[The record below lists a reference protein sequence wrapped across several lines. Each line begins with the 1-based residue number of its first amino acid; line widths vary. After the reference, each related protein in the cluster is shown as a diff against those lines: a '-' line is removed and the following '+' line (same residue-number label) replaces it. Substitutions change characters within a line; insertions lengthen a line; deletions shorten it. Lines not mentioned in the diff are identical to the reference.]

1 MDKIE
6 MTPENGAGF
15 EKQGLLLLEALKK
28 MMEMVDELLHRPA
41 VVNQNTYNY
50 NAPHLENHG
59 PVTYNAPQY
68 YNSAPKTEEA
78 PPNTKKVEPDQIM
91 KALMLCK
98 AYIWGNA
105 AYTVAF
111 CVIRDD
117 YNNGESVSS
126 FERMLNERGIVLPE
140 GTLNA
145 AISRN
150 PWMRY
155 NVDKWEENGAME
167 RAIKMRDYFRQ
178 QMLMAGLPDKY
189 KDTKA

>member
-1 MDKIE
+1 MDKDLTHENE
-6 MTPENGAGF
+6 MGF
-15 EKQGLLLLEALKK
+15 EKIGLQILEALRNVTQ
-28 MMEMVDELLHRPA
+28 MIDALLHRPA
-41 VVNQNTYNY
+41 VINQNTYNY

-68 YNSAPKTEEA
+68 YNSVPKTEET
-78 PPNTKKVEPDQIM
+78 PPNIKKVEPDQIM

-117 YNNGESVSS
+117 YNNAESVSS

-167 RAIKMRDYFRQ
+167 RAIKMRDFFRQ
-178 QMLMAGLPDKY
+178 QMLMAGLPDKD
-189 KDTKA
+189 KETKA

>member
-1 MDKIE
+1 MDKDL
-6 MTPENGAGF
+6 TTENGMGF
-15 EKQGLLLLEALKK
+15 EKIGLQILEALRNVTQ
-28 MMEMVDELLHRPA
+28 MIDALLHRPA
-41 VVNQNTYNY
+41 VLNQNVYNY
-50 NAPHLENHG
+50 NAPHLEYHG
-59 PVTYNAPQY
+59 PVTFNAPQY
-68 YNSAPKTEEA
+68 YNSAPKTEET
-78 PPNTKKVEPDQIM
+78 PPKTKKAEPNQIM
-91 KALMLCK
+91 KALMLSK

-126 FERMLNERGIVLPE
+126 FERMLNERGIELPE

-178 QMLMAGLPDKY
+178 QMLMAGLPDKD
-189 KDTKA
+189 KETKA

>member
-1 MDKIE
+1 MDKDLTHENE
-6 MTPENGAGF
+6 MSF
-15 EKQGLLLLEALKK
+15 EKIGLQILEALRNVTQ
-28 MMEMVDELLHRPA
+28 MIDALLHRPA
-41 VVNQNTYNY
+41 VINQNTYNY

-68 YNSAPKTEEA
+68 YNSVPKTEET
-78 PPNTKKVEPDQIM
+78 PPNIKKVEPDQIM

-117 YNNGESVSS
+117 YNNAESVSS

-167 RAIKMRDYFRQ
+167 RAIKMRDFFRQ
-178 QMLMAGLPDKY
+178 QMLMAGLPDKD
-189 KDTKA
+189 KETKA